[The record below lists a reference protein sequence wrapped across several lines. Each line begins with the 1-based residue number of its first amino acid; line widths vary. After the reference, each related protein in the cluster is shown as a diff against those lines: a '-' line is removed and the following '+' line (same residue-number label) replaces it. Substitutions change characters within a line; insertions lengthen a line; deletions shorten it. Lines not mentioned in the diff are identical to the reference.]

1 MNNRCGYSNSPA
13 ARAHYPVRAYGV
25 RSAASAA
32 PGRLH
37 LALTAATAA
46 ATKEAATAVV
56 ETRDQTW
63 KRRILA
69 EIDTLTQ
76 KGQSNDDS
84 QDALKAANA
93 EVAQYNDQGVS
104 VDVKKYPT
112 ISREEYNKLV
122 VKAASAKT
130 KADLDAAALVV
141 AQNNLRAVA
150 AAVKAKNMP
159 ACPKVTSSRQ
169 NAEIA
174 IGVSLGVLV
183 LFFMV
188 LFFMSRSKVKK
199 LQHAGT
205 GGVKSNSIN
214 KS

>member
-1 MNNRCGYSNSPA
+1 M
-13 ARAHYPVRAYGV
+13 
-25 RSAASAA
+25 
-32 PGRLH
+32 
-37 LALTAATAA
+37 ALTAATAA